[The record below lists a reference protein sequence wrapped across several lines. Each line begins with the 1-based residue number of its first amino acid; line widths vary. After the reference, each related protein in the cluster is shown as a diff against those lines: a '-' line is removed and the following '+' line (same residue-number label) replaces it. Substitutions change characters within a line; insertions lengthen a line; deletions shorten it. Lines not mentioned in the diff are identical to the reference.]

1 MRRTASRVLTM
12 LSVAGYLTVIGAS
25 SGCDGQQ
32 SGDAPLDAETKK
44 VDQNIQDNMKSFMQ
58 SKTQPQGKTSK

>member
-1 MRRTASRVLTM
+1 MRRIASRILTT

-25 SGCDGQQ
+25 GGCDGQQ
-32 SGDAPLDAETKK
+32 SADAPLDPEAKK

>member
-1 MRRTASRVLTM
+1 MRRIASRILTT

-25 SGCDGQQ
+25 SGCNDQGA
-32 SGDAPLDAETKK
+32 SDAPLDAETKK